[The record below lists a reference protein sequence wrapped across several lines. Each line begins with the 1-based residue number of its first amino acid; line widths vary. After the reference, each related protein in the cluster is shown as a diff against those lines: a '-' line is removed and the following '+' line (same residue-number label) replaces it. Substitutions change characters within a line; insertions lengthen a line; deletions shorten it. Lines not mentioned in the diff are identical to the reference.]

1 MTQYKNL
8 TSIFMLAMMITAFP
22 AFDSFAQGTLEI
34 KIANVQKNSG
44 KVVVEIYNSE
54 SSWLKNP
61 YRKMVVPT
69 GQDVQSV
76 SFQAPYG
83 NYAISIYQDT
93 NDNGKLDSGLFS
105 IPKEPIGFGNNYKP
119 FGKPKFESASVEFK
133 ATSRPQEI
141 KLFKAF

>member
-1 MTQYKNL
+1 MTTYKNL
-8 TSIFMLAMMITAFP
+8 TRPFMLTLITLSFT
-22 AFDSFAQGTLEI
+22 AFDSFAQGTFDI

-44 KVVVEIYNSE
+44 KIVVEIYNSE
-54 SSWLKNP
+54 SSWLKSP
-61 YRKMVVPT
+61 YRKMVLPT
-69 GQDVQSV
+69 TQDVQSV

-83 NYAISIYQDT
+83 NYAISIYQDI
-93 NDNGKLDSGLFS
+93 NENGKLDSGLFS

-133 ATSRPQEI
+133 ATSKPQEI